1 MNRESTI
8 GKTLGAL
15 VMLLTVAVPAYV
27 AYDIYGRGPIP
38 EKRLQ
43 LNQLTPINP
52 LRDLSGL
59 GARASFSLQLENQKL
74 NNITIATTWITNIGG
89 IPILPGDFY
98 EKLSVTV
105 DKPWK
110 IVAVEN
116 RTGFLPEELTVNWKR
131 RTDTTFEAEPLLL
144 NPGDSIWMNVYVTD
158 PEFSGSAPTKL
169 DPNQPAIHWKVRI
182 ANLRGFSAPADPF
195 ADSDYGLEVRLSG
208 WGVPFTLISTAL
220 FLALYIHLLSQA
232 GILKSWTWPSIALV
246 ACASLLAVSA
256 AEGCAA
262 YIFPTQLTRLLG
274 VQDWLNV
281 SIIWST

>member
-1 MNRESTI
+1 MSKESTI
-8 GKTLGAL
+8 GKTLGVL

-59 GARASFSLQLENQKL
+59 GERASFSLQLENQKI

-116 RTGFLPEELTVNWKR
+116 RTFSLPEELTVNWKR
-131 RTDTTFEAEPLLL
+131 QTDTKFEAEPLLL
-144 NPGDSIWMNVYVTD
+144 NPGDSIQMNVYVTD
-158 PEFSGSAPTKL
+158 PEFSSSAPTRL
-169 DPNQPAIHWKVRI
+169 DPNPPAIHWKVRI
-182 ANLRGFSAPADPF
+182 ANLRGFSAAPNPF
-195 ADSDYGLEVRLSG
+195 ADADYGLEVRISG
-208 WGVPFTLISTAL
+208 WGVPFTLISTAVPRQNDDGL
-220 FLALYIHLLSQA
+220 
-232 GILKSWTWPSIALV
+232 
-246 ACASLLAVSA
+246 
-256 AEGCAA
+256 
-262 YIFPTQLTRLLG
+262 
-274 VQDWLNV
+274 
-281 SIIWST
+281 